1 MFKIIV
7 FIVFAVTTARAQ
19 TAAPD
24 TTAISQHL
32 VQRSEHLAQGL
43 QHIHVYSDSTKSG
56 APINIHILRAE
67 LDLIEVRPV
76 LAAGQIIGQEMTSS
90 MVKRHGA
97 LAGVN
102 GGFSY
107 SNNPWSI
114 YHGDLRGFFVQD
126 GQLISEPN
134 DSAWAVQIKSTP
146 NHRQVLSLVQPKL
159 RVTFQIEGASDISC
173 SGLNRERKDDDCI
186 VYTPI
191 WNRTTLADT
200 SGVEVVVSA
209 GEIKAVREGLPS
221 AIIPPDGFVV
231 SAKGA
236 QAERLR
242 KMHVGTSVAVA
253 FDLMNIADGKHLPF
267 KDHHYVSAG
276 PLLVRGGKPVSEYE
290 GHHWFH
296 KSPFTHQRHPRTAIA
311 WTENKR
317 EVMLVTVDGRQPD
330 HSVGFTLPELADFL
344 VKQGAHTVYNM
355 DGGGSTTMAIGGEV
369 VNHFSDVWGGRL
381 GDKPIERRRCDAL
394 LLFSR

>member
-1 MFKIIV
+1 MFKILF
-7 FIVFAVTTARAQ
+7 FILGAITTLQAQ
-19 TAAPD
+19 TAVPD
-24 TTAISQHL
+24 TTTISQHL
-32 VQRSEHLAQGL
+32 VQSHKYVAQGL
-43 QHIHVYSDSTKSG
+43 EHIHIYSDSTKVG
-56 APINIHILRAE
+56 APINIHILRAK
-67 LDLIEVRPV
+67 LDEIQMRPV
-76 LAAGQIIGQEMTSS
+76 LAAGQIIGQETTSS

-134 DSAWAVQIKSTP
+134 DSAWAVQIQSMP
-146 NHRQVLSLVQPKL
+146 NRRQVLSLVQPKL
-159 RVTFQIEGASDISC
+159 GISFQMEDTSISC

-191 WNRTTLADT
+191 WNRTTLTDT

-209 GEIKAVREGLPS
+209 NKVIAVREGLPG
-221 AIIPPDGFVV
+221 AGIPPDGFVV

-236 QAERLR
+236 HAQRLR
-242 KMHVGTSVAVA
+242 KIGVGQSVDVA
-253 FDLMNIADGKHLPF
+253 FDLINLADGGKPLPF
-267 KDHHYVSAG
+267 ENHHYVSAG
-276 PLLVRGGKPVSEYE
+276 PLLVKDGKPVSQYE

-296 KSPFTHQRHPRTAIA
+296 QPPFTHQRHPRTAIA
-311 WTENKR
+311 WTKDNR
-317 EVMLVTVDGRQPD
+317 DVMLVTVDGRQPN

-344 VKQGAHTVYNM
+344 VKQGAHMAYNM
-355 DGGGSTTMAIGGEV
+355 DGGGSTTMAIGGDV
-369 VNHFSDVWGGRL
+369 VNRFSDVWGGYL

-394 LLFSR
+394 LLFAR